1 MAHQGLQ
8 ALPARDLVVPS
19 SSAASVSG
27 PVASDGLVAE
37 LLPYWR
43 PDLPT
48 HGSDFQSFVRQV
60 VELAKILTGASG
72 SAIAFRGEQGTI
84 CQARS
89 GEGAP
94 PLGAPVDT
102 TSGISKQCLD
112 SGTSLRCEDIV
123 TDGRVDPEISQ
134 AIGIRAVAVVPIYS
148 DGGISGILEVF
159 SSTPGIFTD
168 QHLKRLQQLADW
180 VGSAANT
187 PSEKPIC
194 GSNVDVQLNGHPDI
208 TLLVELEPAYRAFF
222 RNLADLVSLR
232 SPARLA
238 RSSSQ
243 MHGWNDVLV
252 DSHIPWQGFLESVFL
267 HIVVAGMLSG
277 LSRIS
282 SRELLVSPRPL
293 REAHVTYYPFSQS
306 FPARGSSRPAV
317 HPRGQHTSAH
327 QEVIRTSRDREP
339 RGASGTRGTDD
350 GQKIRALTTPPP
362 AMPMFAISRLRK
374 PGLGAETS
382 VLPPPDIDEAEARQS
397 HLPNFPVIAPPP
409 DFSGGSGLR
418 VINAPRAVVVPPSPD
433 ARVLVTSSALI
444 DRGQRGRG
452 SAGVADISIV
462 PPAPSL
468 NDRAVLTY
476 TATGVISTTG
486 VQVVAPPPSVQVRAK
501 GDAAARAI
509 SLGGGV
515 SQVVLPPP
523 SLDGAGNSGGGGRGE
538 SLAASSSQV
547 VPPPP
552 SMQNGGSFGG
562 GGRANSLADGG
573 SQVVPPPPSLQNGG
587 NYGGGGRISSLGHA
601 ASQVVPPPPSVQF
614 GAGGNSGAGA
624 RASSL
629 ARARAEGVLPPAS
642 AQGEGN
648 SKLGGARVAKDVS
661 TSSVPE
667 AGVDRMHPIFQDV
680 QLRVIGLAWAPP
692 RSSYFSNFEVFIAEK
707 WLNKKV
713 SQFIKLVYVFLPYQ
727 RRLSEYGPDGL
738 KVRRL
743 RVTRDSTCDESLMQ
757 MMWPEGENGPTGSH
771 HSGDALASPSTD
783 RNDVLPCYRTTADD
797 YQRAVSR
804 SR

>member
-19 SSAASVSG
+19 SSAAAASG

-37 LLPYWR
+37 VLPYWR

-48 HGSDFQSFVRQV
+48 HGSDFPSFVSQV

-84 CQARS
+84 CRARS

-112 SGTSLRCEDIV
+112 SGTSLRCEDIA
-123 TDGRVDPEISQ
+123 TDGRVAPEISQ
-134 AIGIRAVAVVPIYS
+134 AIGIRAVAVVPIYR
-148 DGGISGILEVF
+148 DGEISGILEVF

-168 QHLKRLQQLADW
+168 QHLKRLQQLANW
-180 VGSAANT
+180 VGSVANT

-243 MHGWNDVLV
+243 MRGWNDVFV
-252 DSHIPWQGFLESVFL
+252 DSHIPWQRFLESVFL

-282 SRELLVSPRPL
+282 PRELVVSPRPL
-293 REAHVTYYPFSQS
+293 HEAHVTYYPFSQS

-317 HPRGQHTSAH
+317 HPRRQHTSAH
-327 QEVIRTSRDREP
+327 QEVIRASRDREP

-362 AMPMFAISRLRK
+362 AMPMFAIGHFRK
-374 PGLGAETS
+374 PGLGAATS
-382 VLPPPDIDEAEARQS
+382 VLPPPDIEEAEARQF
-397 HLPNFPVIAPPP
+397 HLANFPVIAPPP
-409 DFSGGSGLR
+409 DLSGGSGLR
-418 VINAPRAVVVPPSPD
+418 VINAPRATVVPPSPD
-433 ARVLVTSSALI
+433 VRVLVTRAALI
-444 DRGQRGRG
+444 DRGQLGRG
-452 SAGVADISIV
+452 SAGVADVSIV

-501 GDAAARAI
+501 GDATARAI

-515 SQVVLPPP
+515 SQVVPPLP
-523 SLDGAGNSGGGGRGE
+523 SLDGAGNSVGGGRGKF
-538 SLAASSSQV
+538 LAAGSSQV

-552 SMQNGGSFGG
+552 SMQNGGNVG
-562 GGRANSLADGG
+562 GGRG
-573 SQVVPPPPSLQNGG
+573 
-587 NYGGGGRISSLGHA
+587 ISSLDHA
-601 ASQVVPPPPSVQF
+601 ASQVVPPPPSVQAL
-614 GAGGNSGAGA
+614 AGGNSGAGG

-629 ARARAEGVLPPAS
+629 AHARAEGVLPPAS
-642 AQGEGN
+642 AEGGGN

-692 RSSYFSNFEVFIAEK
+692 RSSYFSNFEVFIAEA
-707 WLNKKV
+707 WLSKEE

-727 RRLSEYGPDGL
+727 PRLSEYGLDDL
-738 KVRRL
+738 KIRRL

-771 HSGDALASPSTD
+771 HSGDALASTSTD
-783 RNDVLPCYRTTADD
+783 RNNVLPCYRTTADD